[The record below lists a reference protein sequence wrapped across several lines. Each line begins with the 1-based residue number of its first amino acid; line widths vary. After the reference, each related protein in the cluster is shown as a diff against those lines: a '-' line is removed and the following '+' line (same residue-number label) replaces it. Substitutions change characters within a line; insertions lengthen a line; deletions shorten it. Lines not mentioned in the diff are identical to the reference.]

1 MCDVNFHY
9 FNFRIEMDVHL
20 ENVDFIEK
28 EVYAFGDITD
38 LDLEIKIEKL
48 DEERNI
54 KTEVFDEKNNISSQ
68 IIGEKR
74 KNEEISNLEN
84 KKIKQELEEKD
95 DTEEPQEIRIL
106 GINESN
112 NQVINKMII
121 NKNECFLIDHF
132 CIPCIAKK
140 MIS

>member
-1 MCDVNFHY
+1 
-9 FNFRIEMDVHL
+9 MDVHL

-38 LDLEIKIEKL
+38 LDLEIKTEKF

-74 KNEEISNLEN
+74 KNEEISNLEKEN
-84 KKIKQELEEKD
+84 KKIKQEFVEFEEKD
-95 DTEEPQEIRIL
+95 DNEKPQEIK
-106 GINESN
+106 GIEIDESN
-112 NQVINKMII
+112 NQVINK
-121 NKNECFLIDHF
+121 NEFF
-132 CIPCIAKK
+132 
-140 MIS
+140 